1 MTAQDLCGLRWNQRE
16 GDTWHSPDGTTS
28 LWRAYD
34 SAWKIQ
40 TTNPIVAQRLNGLSK
55 IDSMQFCPR
64 GLYATVFDVP
74 WMKFSTKSLANA
86 LAPACGAKLESEEG
100 FVAPTVPRGAG

>member
-1 MTAQDLCGLRWNQRE
+1 MTAQDLCSLQWNQPE
-16 GDTWHSPDGTTS
+16 GEIAWRSPDETTS

-40 TTNPIVAQRLNGLSK
+40 TCNPLVAQRLNGLSK
-55 IDSMQFCPR
+55 VDSMPFCPR
-64 GLYATVFDVP
+64 GRYATVFDVP

-86 LAPACGAKLESEEG
+86 LLPACRVDDPES
-100 FVAPTVPRGAG
+100 RGAA